1 MPNESVLQE
10 KQALVA
16 ALSEKLQKSV
26 AGVVVDYKGIS
37 VADDTA
43 LRRSLREAGVEY
55 AVIKNT
61 MLGRAADEAGL
72 SELKDVLEG
81 TTALATSENDEL
93 AAAKVLCEFAEKSET
108 FSVKAGFFGGKV
120 ISPDEVKALAS
131 VPPKDTL
138 LAMLAGGLNATIAG
152 LARALNAV
160 AEKQGAGEE
169 AAPAEA

>member
-1 MPNESVLQE
+1 MPNQSVLQE

-81 TTALATSENDEL
+81 TTALATSESDEL
-93 AAAKVLCEFAEKSET
+93 AAAKVLCAFAEKSET

-131 VPPKDTL
+131 VPPKETL

-152 LARALNAV
+152 LARAINAV
-160 AEKQGAGEE
+160 AEKQGGGEE

>member
-55 AVIKNT
+55 AVVKNT
-61 MLGRAADEAGL
+61 MLGRAADVAGL

-81 TTALATSENDEL
+81 TTALATSESDEL
-93 AAAKVLCEFAEKSET
+93 AAAKVLCEFAEKNENFT
-108 FSVKAGFFGGKV
+108 VKAGFFEGKV
-120 ISPDEVKALAS
+120 ISSETVKELAS
-131 VPPKDTL
+131 IPPKETL

-152 LARALNAV
+152 LARAINAV
-160 AEKQGAGEE
+160 AEKQGGGEE